1 MMDLSWRDQWPLSS
15 LTGFVIAKDSALKQ
29 SRTIVSAIIACLF
42 LVLVACGDES
52 SSSPSNPGNT
62 DGLNSSAG
70 PSDSSNAEPVCG
82 FKKSDNVW
90 KFSYSTGNISEEY
103 TWVDESTVVFEE
115 YMNANHMDEDDSTY
129 TDVNRDE
136 FFDRVMERCLNM
148 NDLLEE
154 SSSSVARSSS
164 SVVTQQSSSC
174 ETSVSSSSVYVDPS
188 TVVKGSMTDER
199 DGQTYRTV
207 TIGTQTWMAEN
218 LNYAYTGVPFIYG
231 DNISDS
237 TSWCYEN
244 SRSKCTEYGRL
255 YTWAAAMDSMGTWSS
270 GGRGCGYSET
280 RTCSPTYPVRG
291 ICPEGW
297 HLPDST
303 EWSTLFA
310 AVGGKKTAGD
320 MLKSIAGWTP
330 SLYSNGYGTNAY
342 LFSALAAG
350 YRISDR
356 DFTEECGEANFWS
369 STESHSRNAYYISLT
384 RRGDSAYLGDSDKIY
399 GYSVRCLKD

>member
-1 MMDLSWRDQWPLSS
+1 M
-15 LTGFVIAKDSALKQ
+15 
-29 SRTIVSAIIACLF
+29 
-42 LVLVACGDES
+42 
-52 SSSPSNPGNT
+52 
-62 DGLNSSAG
+62 
-70 PSDSSNAEPVCG
+70 CG

-244 SRSKCTEYGRL
+244 SPNFYIFK
-255 YTWAAAMDSMGTWSS
+255 
-270 GGRGCGYSET
+270 
-280 RTCSPTYPVRG
+280 
-291 ICPEGW
+291 
-297 HLPDST
+297 
-303 EWSTLFA
+303 TL
-310 AVGGKKTAGD
+310 V
-320 MLKSIAGWTP
+320 
-330 SLYSNGYGTNAY
+330 
-342 LFSALAAG
+342 
-350 YRISDR
+350 
-356 DFTEECGEANFWS
+356 
-369 STESHSRNAYYISLT
+369 
-384 RRGDSAYLGDSDKIY
+384 
-399 GYSVRCLKD
+399 